1 MKNNLQNGDIVDVT
15 YITYTTNRPKQ
26 RILTNLIFIETIHYE
41 ATEGI
46 MAHNMH
52 HFLQN
57 NKNLWLSDS
66 DILVIKKALKYYL
79 LDQQRKRK
87 EKLKCL

>member
-1 MKNNLQNGDIVDVT
+1 MKINLQNGDIVDVT

-26 RILTNLIFIETIHYE
+26 RILTNLIFIETIHYK
-41 ATEGI
+41 ATECI
-46 MAHNMH
+46 TAHDRH

-66 DILVIKKALKYYL
+66 DILVIKKH
-79 LDQQRKRK
+79 
-87 EKLKCL
+87 